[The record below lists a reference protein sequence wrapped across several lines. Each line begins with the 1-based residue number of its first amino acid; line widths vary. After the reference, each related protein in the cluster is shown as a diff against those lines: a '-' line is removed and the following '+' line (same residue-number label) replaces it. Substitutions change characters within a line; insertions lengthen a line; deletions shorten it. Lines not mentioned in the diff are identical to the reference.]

1 MRLIIKDNY
10 DDCSLWAANYIAY
23 KIQTFRPT
31 PKKPFVLGLPTGST
45 PLGTYREL
53 IKMHKEGKLSFANV
67 VTFNMDEY
75 TADTRKAIVILCT
88 KISLSILIF
97 PKLTSICLTE

>member
-31 PKKPFVLGLPTGST
+31 PKKTVRFGPAHRINPARHI
-45 PLGTYREL
+45 P
-53 IKMHKEGKLSFANV
+53 
-67 VTFNMDEY
+67 
-75 TADTRKAIVILCT
+75 
-88 KISLSILIF
+88 
-97 PKLTSICLTE
+97 

>member
-31 PKKPFVLGLPTGST
+31 PKKPFVLGLPTRIN
-45 PLGTYREL
+45 PARH
-53 IKMHKEGKLSFANV
+53 I
-67 VTFNMDEY
+67 
-75 TADTRKAIVILCT
+75 
-88 KISLSILIF
+88 
-97 PKLTSICLTE
+97 P

>member
-31 PKKPFVLGLPTGST
+31 PKKPFVWPAHRIN
-45 PLGTYREL
+45 PARH
-53 IKMHKEGKLSFANV
+53 I
-67 VTFNMDEY
+67 
-75 TADTRKAIVILCT
+75 
-88 KISLSILIF
+88 
-97 PKLTSICLTE
+97 P